1 MKTIYIVEGTTGA
14 YSDRYDWF
22 VKAFTSKVKA
32 KELADELNCAANGL
46 FDALDAEG
54 ISVYDMNDPDYSYI
68 KDRFPDL
75 KKDSEFSMDYTG
87 TGYIV
92 SECEL
97 EG

>member
-1 MKTIYIVEGTTGA
+1 MKTIYIVEGSTGA
-14 YSDRYDWF
+14 YSDSYSWLVR
-22 VKAFTSKVKA
+22 AFTDETKA
-32 KELADELNCAANGL
+32 EEFAVILNNTAKGL

-87 TGYIV
+87 TRYIV